1 MALPLKI
8 EHRIGV
14 QTPAPVIWDMVSNVN
29 GWPAWNPLYPKA
41 RGEIGFGAELELE
54 VALPGEAPRA
64 IKPKVTDW
72 TPGEQIIWQL
82 SMMGGLIR
90 TTRYIELETL
100 DNGNCIFSNGEIF
113 QGPLMRLIGKKTQRA
128 IKAGFRA
135 FGETVR
141 DRAEAAW
148 KAEHPDATSGA
159 V

>member
-14 QTPAPVIWDMVSNVN
+14 QTPAPVIWEMIADINS
-29 GWPAWNPLYPKA
+29 WPAWNPLYPKA
-41 RGEIGFGAELELE
+41 KGEIQFGAVLELE

-64 IKPKVTDW
+64 IKPKIRDW
-72 TPGEQIIWQL
+72 TPGEQIIWDL

-90 TTRYIELETL
+90 SVRYLELETL

-113 QGPLMRLIGKKTQRA
+113 QGLAMRLIGKKTQKA

-135 FGETVR
+135 FGEAVR

-148 KAEHPDATSGA
+148 KAEHPDATSQSA
-159 V
+159 

>member
-14 QTPAPVIWDMVSNVN
+14 QTPAPVVWEMVANVN

-54 VALPGEAPRA
+54 VALPGEAPRT

-90 TTRYIELETL
+90 STRYIELETL

-113 QGPLMRLIGKKTQRA
+113 EGLGMRLIGKKTQKA

-148 KAEHPDATSGA
+148 KAQAPAAT
-159 V
+159 

>member
-14 QTPAPVIWDMVSNVN
+14 QTPAPVIWEMVSNVN

-41 RGEIGFGAELELE
+41 KGEIGFGAELELE

-90 TTRYIELETL
+90 SIRYIEIETL
-100 DNGNCIFSNGEIF
+100 DNGNCIFSNGEF
-113 QGPLMRLIGKKTQRA
+113 FEGPAMRLIGKKTQKA

-148 KAEHPDATSGA
+148 KAEHPDATSEPA
-159 V
+159 

>member
-14 QTPAPVIWDMVSNVN
+14 QTPASVIWDMVADINS
-29 GWPAWNPLYPKA
+29 WPAWNPLYPKA
-41 RGEIGFGAELELE
+41 RGEVGFGTVLELE
-54 VALPGEAPRA
+54 VALPGVAPRA
-64 IKPKVTDW
+64 IKPKVRDW
-72 TPGEQIIWQL
+72 TPGEQIIWDL

-90 TTRYIELETL
+90 STRYIEIETL

-113 QGPLMRLIGKKTQRA
+113 EGLGMRLIGKKTQKA

-148 KAEHPDATSGA
+148 KAEHADATSMA
-159 V
+159 S

>member
-14 QTPAPVIWDMVSNVN
+14 QTPAPVIWEMVSNVN

-41 RGEIGFGAELELE
+41 KGEIGFGAELELE

-90 TTRYIELETL
+90 SIRYIEIETL
-100 DNGNCIFSNGEIF
+100 DNGNCIFSNGEF
-113 QGPLMRLIGKKTQRA
+113 FEGPAMRLIGKKTQKA

-141 DRAEAAW
+141 DRAEAA
-148 KAEHPDATSGA
+148 
-159 V
+159 

>member
-1 MALPLKI
+1 MGLPLKI

-14 QTPAPVIWDMVSNVN
+14 QTPAHVIWEMVSDIN

-41 RGEIGFGAELELE
+41 KGEVQFGAELELE
-54 VALPGEAPRA
+54 VALPGQAPRT
-64 IKPKVTDW
+64 IRPKVLDW
-72 TPGEQIIWQL
+72 TPNEQIIWTL

-90 TTRYIELETL
+90 STRYIEIETL

-113 QGPLMRLIGKKTQRA
+113 EGPLMRLIGKTTQKA

-148 KAEHPDATSGA
+148 KAAQSAAT
-159 V
+159 